1 VKKRVMITGLGTFLS
16 GGKNI
21 DEFRK
26 TLFEGISKIKN
37 ITLFDTKGY
46 HSRIA
51 AEIKDYNPYNY
62 FSKKELNR
70 LSRTDQFA
78 IIAAKEAIKI
88 SRLSIDELRKKRVG
102 ISLGAG
108 TGGMFLAEKYHKEYL
123 KKKKPKPSLLIPFI
137 PSYTTDQVAKE
148 LGIKGPIFTTTTA
161 CSSSATAIGIGAD
174 IILEGIADIMITGGS
189 DSLCELTFGGFNSLR
204 AMDPVTCRPFDKD
217 RAGMVLGEGA
227 AILVLESEQ
236 SALSRDAPILGEFL
250 GYAMVGEA
258 YHITAPEETGE
269 LQSYVMELALKD
281 ANISKDEIDLINA
294 HGTGTPHNDL
304 VETVA
309 IKKLFGKKAYNIPV
323 TANKS
328 MIGHCLG
335 SAGAVEAAASLIS
348 ILEGFIPPTINI
360 KNLDPKCDLDYVTE
374 GARIKN
380 INYVLSNSFAFG
392 GNLTSLIIGKRA

>member
-1 VKKRVMITGLGTFLS
+1 
-16 GGKNI
+16 
-21 DEFRK
+21 
-26 TLFEGISKIKN
+26 
-37 ITLFDTKGY
+37 
-46 HSRIA
+46 
-51 AEIKDYNPYNY
+51 
-62 FSKKELNR
+62 
-70 LSRTDQFA
+70 
-78 IIAAKEAIKI
+78 
-88 SRLSIDELRKKRVG
+88 
-102 ISLGAG
+102 
-108 TGGMFLAEKYHKEYL
+108 
-123 KKKKPKPSLLIPFI
+123 
-137 PSYTTDQVAKE
+137 
-148 LGIKGPIFTTTTA
+148 PIFTTTTA